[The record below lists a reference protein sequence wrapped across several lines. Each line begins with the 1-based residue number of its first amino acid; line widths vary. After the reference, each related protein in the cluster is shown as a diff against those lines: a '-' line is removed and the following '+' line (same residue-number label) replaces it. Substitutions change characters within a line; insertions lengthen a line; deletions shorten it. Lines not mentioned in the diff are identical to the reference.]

1 MSVFEVHS
9 LFPHSQSEVHGAAQ
23 TCFNRSAS
31 PSRHQRETS
40 VAADGSTCGPKR
52 MGIERPGMK
61 LDLAVVNC
69 MDSDS
74 SFHLPECH
82 SFICEMAVVTLVPIP
97 SHDCLGGCIHS
108 MYVILDDHQSMR
120 MDPTWRVLCSL
131 GHCISKTSPIGCG
144 SSGSE
149 LRSSM

>member
-1 MSVFEVHS
+1 MSGCEVHS

-40 VAADGSTCGPKR
+40 VAPDGSTRGPKR
-52 MGIERPGMK
+52 TGIEQPGMK
-61 LDLAVVNC
+61 LDLAVANC

-82 SFICEMAVVTLVPIP
+82 SFICEMAVLTLVLIP

-108 MYVILDDHQSMR
+108 MYVILNDHQPGGWAPR
-120 MDPTWRVLCSL
+120 GECCGVLATACERQVLQDVVPL
-131 GHCISKTSPIGCG
+131 GVS
-144 SSGSE
+144 
-149 LRSSM
+149 